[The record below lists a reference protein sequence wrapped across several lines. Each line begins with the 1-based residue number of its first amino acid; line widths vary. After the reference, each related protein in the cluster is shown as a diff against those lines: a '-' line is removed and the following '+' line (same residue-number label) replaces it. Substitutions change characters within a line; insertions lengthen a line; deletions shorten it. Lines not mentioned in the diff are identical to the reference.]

1 MALFF
6 YNIIISIVG
15 FVLKPIALFSPKT
28 KLFVQGRKTV
38 FEDLKNF
45 KPSKKNLWMH
55 CASLGEFEQGRPLLE
70 HPEIQEN
77 YTIIL
82 TFFSPSGYEV
92 QKDYTYA
99 DLVLYLPLDTKS
111 NAKEF
116 VQLLKP
122 KIAIFVKYEIWPN
135 YLHELGKQHIKTLLI
150 SGIFRENQ
158 FMFKPLGTFLRK
170 AMQNIQHFFVQ
181 DNASKEL
188 LEKQGFKAITVAGD
202 TRFDRVYEILK
213 QNNQLDFVSEFV
225 GNKMVFVAGS
235 TWSADEKLILNYA
248 NFQQKNNLKI
258 IIAPHNINKQAI
270 TDLKRNLKQ
279 KTILFSEKED
289 ENLANYEIL
298 IIDTVGLLNKIYSYA
313 DLAYVGGGFGKEG
326 IHNILEPATFGI
338 PIIIGPVF
346 EVFKEAI
353 DLAKQKALFVVHNQA
368 EFDATMQALVNDKA
382 LRQEKGILC
391 KQFIEANIGATEKVV
406 SYLIK

>member
-6 YNIIISIVG
+6 YNIIISIAG
-15 FVLKPIALFSPKT
+15 FLLKPIALLSSKI

-45 KPSKKNLWMH
+45 KPSKKILWMH

-77 YTIIL
+77 YTIVL

-92 QKDYTYA
+92 QKDYAHA
-99 DLVLYLPLDTKS
+99 DFVLYLPLDTKS
-111 NAKEF
+111 NAKQF

-122 KIAIFVKYEIWPN
+122 KTAIFVKYEIWPN
-135 YLHELGKQHIKTLLI
+135 YLHELGKQGVNTILI

-158 FMFKPLGTFLRK
+158 FMFKPLGAFLQK

-188 LEKQGFKAITVAGD
+188 LEKQGFKAITKAGD

-213 QNNQLDFVSEFV
+213 QDNQLDFVSKFV
-225 GNKMVFVAGS
+225 SEKMVFIAGS

-248 NFQQKNNLKI
+248 NSQQNNDLKI
-258 IIAPHNINKQAI
+258 IMAPHNINKQAI
-270 TDLKRNLKQ
+270 ADLKRNLKP
-279 KTILFSEKED
+279 KTILFSEKKGK
-289 ENLANYEIL
+289 NLADYDIL
-298 IIDTVGLLNKIYSYA
+298 IIDTVGLLSKIYSYA
-313 DLAYVGGGFGKEG
+313 NIAYVGGGFGKEG

-346 EVFKEAI
+346 DVFKEAV

-368 EFDATMQALVNDKA
+368 EFDTTMQALVNDKA
-382 LRQEKGILC
+382 LRQAKGALC
-391 KQFIEANIGATEKVV
+391 KQYIEANIGATEKILQ
-406 SYLIK
+406 YLD